1 IVAVLVANVA
11 FFAIVGAT
19 PGMGASAQDISDFL
33 ARSSTRVYAGGYVEI
48 VAFPLILVFF
58 GRLREILRRAEGAGG
73 WLANTAYG
81 AAIAVASP
89 ATLWS
94 PNDVAQI
101 PPMLLYLW
109 VLAVSLVLIRHRELA
124 YLGQGRPAE
133 A

>member
-1 IVAVLVANVA
+1 NLVGGASGIVAVLVANVA

-73 WLANTAYG
+73 WLATTAYG
-81 AAIAVASP
+81 AALGAFAFGAVAF
-89 ATLWS
+89 T
-94 PNDVAQI
+94 
-101 PPMLLYLW
+101 
-109 VLAVSLVLIRHRELA
+109 
-124 YLGQGRPAE
+124 AE
-133 A
+133 ASAYYAGRHGANPKTV